1 MFNRYNKVFRR
12 VLLVSFLT
20 PVALFSGSYD
30 FEQGDMIYVNVDELN
45 GADKWS
51 MEFFVFYHGESWKQD
66 QVYFERYP
74 TADSEDAD
82 IFLRSFYDQ
91 SSGNPDMVFQLHAEP
106 YTTGAEPLELRLPP
120 ADVQVGGF
128 NWVYVEYNGTNLSI
142 YFNGTIMKNA
152 WKQAGGT
159 LHSASEPFEFGARSD
174 GNGEESA
181 YSMDEVHFML
191 DTRPTGGSFQPPN
204 QRYGPMA
211 ETVMLWHFDET
222 SGNKIIDE
230 SSHGND
236 GDIDGKGA
244 WETMDAFAGGGGD
257 PGPGSGGRIGGNVF
271 FDGDIGF
278 VQLHLDLFF
287 VGNESS
293 NPDRTEQRGE
303 NTPFPPAGVNYSFQD
318 PQITANS
325 GPYYVEAF
333 IDLNNNSL
341 PDGDDPYVIG
351 EVFTNNN
358 SEAFVDLYLGGG
370 FDPPEIVNISPPTDA
385 HEGEDAVINVGIASE
400 AGIANTTFE
409 YMIGGSTSLRTIDLG
424 GDEMGGDW
432 AGTIPG
438 SDVTNKGLMG
448 TIVVEDWEGQFVES
462 EHVFIE
468 VGFDQISIGSTSGE
482 TYRMISAPGNFDNK
496 NSIMVDLVT
505 RLEEEDRSTDA
516 TEFRTFRWNGSD
528 YTETGEARMNPG
540 EAYWIITLD
549 SWGLQGGAGESTD
562 LENPVS
568 ISLQSGW
575 NQVGSPYNFTPNL
588 YKADEGAVEKSFY
601 RYTGSGYSTTTTMS
615 PGDGYWVYANSS
627 TSLKVGFDSGVVL
640 ARESGGDQFE
650 WKGNIIARVNGV
662 DDSENIFGVMA
673 DASETWDTADR
684 HEPPV
689 IGNYISVAFD
699 NTHWSERGGF
709 YSRDVHSAQ
718 ADGHEWPFVVKT
730 NEEGVV
736 SLDFEWT
743 ESLPS
748 DWDIALIDRALG
760 KVTDLRAEPA
770 YDFAC
775 VCDEEGRDFV
785 IMTGS
790 TDFTRGAMN
799 AYDLV
804 PAEYQLSQ
812 NFPNPFNAV
821 TTLRFSLPEESFVSV
836 AVYDIL
842 GQEIATLANRQAYGA
857 GNHALIWDGRNNA
870 GRMMSTGVYLYRM
883 EAFSGG
889 KAIFQDARKL
899 IMLK

>member
-1 MFNRYNKVFRR
+1 MV
-12 VLLVSFLT
+12 
-20 PVALFSGSYD
+20 
-30 FEQGDMIYVNVDELN
+30 EEL
-45 GADKWS
+45 
-51 MEFFVFYHGESWKQD
+51 
-66 QVYFERYP
+66 
-74 TADSEDAD
+74 
-82 IFLRSFYDQ
+82 
-91 SSGNPDMVFQLHAEP
+91 
-106 YTTGAEPLELRLPP
+106 
-120 ADVQVGGF
+120 
-128 NWVYVEYNGTNLSI
+128 
-142 YFNGTIMKNA
+142 
-152 WKQAGGT
+152 
-159 LHSASEPFEFGARSD
+159 
-174 GNGEESA
+174 
-181 YSMDEVHFML
+181 
-191 DTRPTGGSFQPPN
+191 
-204 QRYGPMA
+204 
-211 ETVMLWHFDET
+211 
-222 SGNKIIDE
+222 
-230 SSHGND
+230 
-236 GDIDGKGA
+236 
-244 WETMDAFAGGGGD
+244 
-257 PGPGSGGRIGGNVF
+257 
-271 FDGDIGF
+271 
-278 VQLHLDLFF
+278 
-287 VGNESS
+287 
-293 NPDRTEQRGE
+293 
-303 NTPFPPAGVNYSFQD
+303 
-318 PQITANS
+318 
-325 GPYYVEAF
+325 
-333 IDLNNNSL
+333 
-341 PDGDDPYVIG
+341 
-351 EVFTNNN
+351 
-358 SEAFVDLYLGGG
+358 
-370 FDPPEIVNISPPTDA
+370 
-385 HEGEDAVINVGIASE
+385 IA
-400 AGIANTTFE
+400 
-409 YMIGGSTSLRTIDLG
+409 
-424 GDEMGGDW
+424 
-432 AGTIPG
+432 
-438 SDVTNKGLMG
+438 
-448 TIVVEDWEGQFVES
+448 
-462 EHVFIE
+462 
-468 VGFDQISIGSTSGE
+468 
-482 TYRMISAPGNFDNK
+482 
-496 NSIMVDLVT
+496 
-505 RLEEEDRSTDA
+505 EDRSDDE
-516 TEFRTFRWNGSD
+516 TEFRTFRWNGTD
-528 YTETGEARMNPG
+528 YTETGIANLNPG

-549 SWGLQGGAGESTD
+549 SWTLTGGSGESTD

-588 YKADEGAVEKSFY
+588 YKADEGAVETSFY

-615 PGDGYWVYANSS
+615 PGDGYWVYAISS

-748 DWDIALIDRALG
+748 DWDVALIDMALG
-760 KVTDLRAEPA
+760 KVTDLRAEPI

-775 VCDEEGRDFV
+775 ACDEEGRDFV
-785 IMTGS
+785 IITGPPA
-790 TDFTRGAMN
+790 FTRGAMD

-804 PAEYQLSQ
+804 PDAYQLSQ

-870 GRMMSTGVYLYRM
+870 GRMMSTGVYFYRM